1 MFRREKTVASVAT
14 LIGKATRIQG
24 DLEFAGGLHLDGAVA
39 GHVRSLGGPDAK
51 LSVSEE
57 GCIEGSVDVPQV
69 VLNGTVKGDIR
80 AIERVVLG
88 SKARVEGNVWYGIIE
103 MAMGAEIRGRLIPNP
118 PVGDSPAQAPREVA
132 A

>member
-14 LIGKATRIQG
+14 LIGKSTRIQG

-39 GHVRSLGGPDAK
+39 GHVRSLGGPEGT

-80 AIERVVLG
+80 AIQRVVLG

-103 MAMGAEIRGRLIPNP
+103 MAMGAEIRGRLIPNA
-118 PVGDSPAQAPREVA
+118 PAAAPSGLTPSEA
-132 A
+132 AA